1 MSYDLISVASF
12 AFITTFTPGP
22 NNISSA
28 TMGLNYG
35 YRTTLPY
42 ILGITSGFFLIMLL
56 CNLVTSALG
65 AYLARFEGYLAYFG
79 AAYILYLAIH
89 ILFASYQIE
98 EDKASPLGFTTGM
111 LLQIINPKV
120 IIYGLTLYSTFL
132 LQTPRGTAGL
142 ILLPLAF
149 AGLSF
154 CSTSTWS
161 IAGSTIS
168 RYLNARLR
176 LAVNGILALTM
187 LMLAL
192 QMVHIL

>member
-1 MSYDLISVASF
+1 MSHDLISVASF

-35 YRTTLPY
+35 YRGTLPY

-56 CNLVTSALG
+56 CNLVTSTLG
-65 AYLARFEGYLAYFG
+65 AYLVRFEHYLAYLG
-79 AAYILYLAIH
+79 AVYILYLAAH
-89 ILFASYQIE
+89 ILFASYQVSGS
-98 EDKASPLGFTTGM
+98 KGRPLGFSTGM

-132 LQTPRGTAGL
+132 LQMPRGGAGL
-142 ILLPLAF
+142 ILLPLGF

-161 IAGSTIS
+161 IAGKTIS
-168 RYLNARLR
+168 RFLNDKLR
-176 LAVNGILALTM
+176 LALNAILALAM
-187 LMLAL
+187 VLLAL
-192 QMVHIL
+192 QMIHIL